1 MCRHAYR
8 WSAIPVVRV
17 AQLETVVDL
26 PVQIIEPWT
35 YLQSH
40 FGCTSESGNSMSN
53 LVLNF
58 DFSGA
63 YVHKINVGLSHT
75 IMSSEE
81 AFSRVFH
88 ELETLGLPVYHDMV
102 QAIISFARIDKVAC
116 AIHMSRITNQLR
128 PLLSSYYDRVHDQKI
143 DLPAWLSH
151 VQGFYA
157 WGARYMDDTGEWVK
171 FDGVS
176 GNQVLLFQAIDAFC
190 GLSRYLNEETRERNV
205 PWRQRELCRV
215 LEKHSFRAKL
225 GTSEEDVKTAKEFQE
240 IMKRLRVFR
249 SAHRTRAKI
258 YLSQPAP
265 ELLPMTAGKSLLKSD
280 LEQSLEYLDE
290 FMVGRLMQ
298 TV

>member
-1 MCRHAYR
+1 
-8 WSAIPVVRV
+8 
-17 AQLETVVDL
+17 
-26 PVQIIEPWT
+26 
-35 YLQSH
+35 
-40 FGCTSESGNSMSN
+40 
-53 LVLNF
+53 
-58 DFSGA
+58 
-63 YVHKINVGLSHT
+63 
-75 IMSSEE
+75 
-81 AFSRVFH
+81 
-88 ELETLGLPVYHDMV
+88 MV

-240 IMKRLRVFR
+240 IMKRLRVGFLVPNQT
-249 SAHRTRAKI
+249 SV
-258 YLSQPAP
+258 LSLTQSRYFVPP
-265 ELLPMTAGKSLLKSD
+265 TGHGQRYTCHSPLPN
-280 LEQSLEYLDE
+280 
-290 FMVGRLMQ
+290 FCR
-298 TV
+298 